1 MIIPDDVRVKRYFTS
16 DLTSTNYLLRCKA
29 APAILLIFVTIQQYD
44 QTSLTPFNDGSA
56 ISE

>member
-1 MIIPDDVRVKRYFTS
+1 MSGSKGISPP

>member
-1 MIIPDDVRVKRYFTS
+1 MSGSKGISPPA
-16 DLTSTNYLLRCKA
+16 LTSTNYLLRCKA